1 MCGHS
6 GFPSDS
12 DGESVAETTADTTD
26 DGANAASPEKRLE
39 EAVVPHSAADRS
51 TSGVAEANRFQKDD
65 QLVAGAKTQ
74 SVKRALPEG
83 SCQLEGQRDAMKRLK
98 SSFQLE

>member
-1 MCGHS
+1 MRKIPDKPVGNWWAAVYCKGETTCGHS

-39 EAVVPHSAADRS
+39 EAGFRMNLS
-51 TSGVAEANRFQKDD
+51 
-65 QLVAGAKTQ
+65 
-74 SVKRALPEG
+74 
-83 SCQLEGQRDAMKRLK
+83 
-98 SSFQLE
+98 